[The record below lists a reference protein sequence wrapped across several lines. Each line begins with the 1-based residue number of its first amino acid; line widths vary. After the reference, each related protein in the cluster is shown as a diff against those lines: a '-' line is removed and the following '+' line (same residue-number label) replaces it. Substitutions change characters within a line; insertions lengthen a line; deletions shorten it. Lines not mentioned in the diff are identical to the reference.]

1 MRDLIQRAMCCKV
14 QYIVSMSD
22 EKTIG
27 LSFRIAMK
35 TKRRLYADAQHE
47 HRSSLTNMLEVLA
60 EGFCARNNIED
71 TEGMPLRGAKRGGR
85 ANG

>member
-1 MRDLIQRAMCCKV
+1 MCCKV

-22 EKTIG
+22 EKTIR
-27 LSFRIAMK
+27 LSFQVAMK
-35 TKRRLYADAQHE
+35 TKRLLYAATQHE
-47 HRSSLTNMLEVLA
+47 HRSLTNMLEVLV

-71 TEGMPLRGAKRGGR
+71 PEGMPLRGIKRGGR